1 MGKLFLVVT
10 FLSLMSWGAV
20 IPSSEAEPAFI
31 NPNPGRVVGLID
43 LRPSDVFK
51 GEDTFRME
59 NAVELGYRF
68 HPQLQLTYKQEIW
81 GTLSQP
87 MSKSPISNVYSR
99 DGYFDLLS
107 EKVVTS
113 EDGTVFLTYEGRIYL
128 PTFAARR
135 DAGMLTAIRNYATIG
150 KKMNS
155 WITVTASETPIV
167 HLFSQDAYLGKANP
181 VFENR
186 FQLKASINLTDK
198 LSLGLPVIWQA
209 TKMRASLGASK
220 SDIWDNLIWVNPELF
235 YTIDSH
241 YVLGAGYYDIS
252 SLVKSDLSDIQIGDG
267 LRDGVVQFI
276 FKAIL

>member
-135 DAGMLTAIRNYATIG
+135 DAGML
-150 KKMNS
+150 
-155 WITVTASETPIV
+155 
-167 HLFSQDAYLGKANP
+167 
-181 VFENR
+181 
-186 FQLKASINLTDK
+186 
-198 LSLGLPVIWQA
+198 
-209 TKMRASLGASK
+209 
-220 SDIWDNLIWVNPELF
+220 
-235 YTIDSH
+235 
-241 YVLGAGYYDIS
+241 
-252 SLVKSDLSDIQIGDG
+252 
-267 LRDGVVQFI
+267 
-276 FKAIL
+276 